1 MNLMPVQE
9 VVIIIIV
16 DFQALFVII
25 QEVLCKMSR
34 LLLS

>member
-1 MNLMPVQE
+1 MLYGRNS

-25 QEVLCKMSR
+25 QEVLRKMSH